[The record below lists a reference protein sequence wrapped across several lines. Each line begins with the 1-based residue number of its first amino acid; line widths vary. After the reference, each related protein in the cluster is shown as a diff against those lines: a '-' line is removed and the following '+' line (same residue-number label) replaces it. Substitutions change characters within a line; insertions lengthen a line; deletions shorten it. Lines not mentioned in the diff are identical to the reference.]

1 MTKIARI
8 KENTIPMLRME
19 QALKGKISP
28 TENDNEELTT
38 LYRKIRFLV
47 LRPETISDHKT
58 SITQKGFVAPVEEK
72 TVFAK
77 TRLTLSSWFK
87 VVEATSQNLN
97 LESANKQHP
106 QTTSSGRG

>member
-1 MTKIARI
+1 
-8 KENTIPMLRME
+8 MLRME

-87 VVEATSQNLN
+87 VVEANSQNLN